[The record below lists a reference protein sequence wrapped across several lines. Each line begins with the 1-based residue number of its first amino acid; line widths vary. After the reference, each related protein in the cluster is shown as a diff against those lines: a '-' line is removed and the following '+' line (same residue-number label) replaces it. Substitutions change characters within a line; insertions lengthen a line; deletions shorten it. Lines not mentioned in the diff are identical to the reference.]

1 MSFMQVVHIIYQY
14 IIVPGRRIYGC
25 YN

>member
-14 IIVPGRRIYGC
+14 IIVPGRPIYGC